1 VPFSD
6 TRLETARVNSSDLG
20 SRLKPPPPRAVVSP
34 SEVVEIGDRTPVRG
48 AVFQRDMS
56 RPFYVWSVVAARMS
70 GAGDKVLYQL
80 SYLAEAKPGLEPGT
94 TPLTVEVTH
103 PFAPLL

>member
-1 VPFSD
+1 
-6 TRLETARVNSSDLG
+6 
-20 SRLKPPPPRAVVSP
+20 
-34 SEVVEIGDRTPVRG
+34 
-48 AVFQRDMS
+48 
-56 RPFYVWSVVAARMS
+56 MS